1 MKIPK
6 SDQTDAR
13 RARQKRRR
21 DRSRADILAAARA
34 VLLRDGISAVTLDAV
49 AREAG
54 MSKTGLYYYFAS
66 KEALVF
72 ELVFA
77 IWESQGE
84 RVRDAVEP
92 VDTGPAALAAIIRTT
107 VEGYASQMDDFR
119 LAYLLGQ
126 VSGSSGLQ
134 VSPEQFERIRP
145 INDMVLA
152 GAARK
157 LGTGKK
163 RCVVEPR
170 LLTFLAYASA
180 IGLLTM
186 KGLVESQ
193 GDPLLYSDEQLVEAL
208 GKVFATAAGQHETTL
223 LSR

>member
-1 MKIPK
+1 MTTTPPDKNE
-6 SDQTDAR
+6 AR
-13 RARQKRRR
+13 RARQQRRR
-21 DRSRADILAAARA
+21 DRSSQDILAAARA
-34 VLLRDGISAVTLDAV
+34 VMLRDGIAAVTLDAV

-84 RVRDAVEP
+84 RVRDAVEH
-92 VDTGPAALAAIIRTT
+92 VDTGKAALAAIIRNT
-107 VEGYASQMDDFR
+107 VEGYATQMDDFR
-119 LAYLLGQ
+119 LAFLLGQ
-126 VSGSSGLQ
+126 VSGSSGLL
-134 VSPEQFERIRP
+134 VSPDQLERVRP
-145 INDMVLA
+145 LNDMIFG

-157 LGTGKK
+157 LGATRDSG
-163 RCVVEPR
+163 VVEPR
-170 LLTFLAYASA
+170 LLAFLAYVSA
-180 IGLLTM
+180 LGLLTM

-208 GKVFATAAGQHETTL
+208 SKVFTAAAEKQHG
-223 LSR
+223 